1 MDTECIPTDIISLS
15 LINTPL
21 SLHKPLNRE
30 SIFQP
35 KGARQHVMPS
45 GLHEQFGCST
55 SDDEYGCNKVS

>member
-1 MDTECIPTDIISLS
+1 M
-15 LINTPL
+15 NTPL